1 MELNHI
7 IVEYLRELLTKWPT
21 VSKKKKLYL
30 DEFKPEL
37 LEQAVR
43 KAIRDVPFYHDYAR
57 YLEGGFDLT
66 RFPII
71 SKQDIKGKT
80 ESMVSRRVPRMF
92 RFMKRTSG
100 STGIPLD
107 VYYSPKVFI
116 EKDLIYQRHFSTFGK
131 NLRIA
136 QLRDHTD
143 TGELVQYIGNKRYL
157 FSPYFL
163 CEERLDEYLDEMK
176 RLRINC
182 LHVYPSA
189 ITIFARLIKRRYGT
203 SPLQIKGIVASSEA
217 FCAEDKKLVM
227 EVFPTAGLIDNYGHN
242 ELACMAAAE
251 GLGPFRFYHNFGY
264 AELIDTGERT
274 LGGNAVCEVVATS
287 IMNTAMPLIR
297 YATRDYVEVAPDGRV
312 LAVLGRSSDFI
323 VTKAGKLIPCLFL
336 TRKESTANVVNRQ
349 YWQPAPGRLVT
360 RLVVNDRW
368 GEADRISMLEDM
380 QRSFKDMLDCDVVA
394 VDSIEKDARGKQR
407 RLRQDV
413 DLTPYR

>member
-7 IVEYLRELLTKWPT
+7 IVEYIRELLTKWPT
-21 VSKKKKLYL
+21 ARKKKKLYL

-71 SKQDIKGKT
+71 SKPDIKGKT
-80 ESMVSRRVPRMF
+80 ESMVSRRVPRML

-157 FSPYFL
+157 FSP
-163 CEERLDEYLDEMK
+163 
-176 RLRINC
+176 IS
-182 LHVYPSA
+182 SA
-189 ITIFARLIKRRYGT
+189 R
-203 SPLQIKGIVASSEA
+203 SAS
-217 FCAEDKKLVM
+217 
-227 EVFPTAGLIDNYGHN
+227 
-242 ELACMAAAE
+242 
-251 GLGPFRFYHNFGY
+251 
-264 AELIDTGERT
+264 
-274 LGGNAVCEVVATS
+274 TS
-287 IMNTAMPLIR
+287 ISIR
-297 YATRDYVEVAPDGRV
+297 
-312 LAVLGRSSDFI
+312 
-323 VTKAGKLIPCLFL
+323 
-336 TRKESTANVVNRQ
+336 
-349 YWQPAPGRLVT
+349 
-360 RLVVNDRW
+360 
-368 GEADRISMLEDM
+368 
-380 QRSFKDMLDCDVVA
+380 
-394 VDSIEKDARGKQR
+394 
-407 RLRQDV
+407 
-413 DLTPYR
+413 

>member
-1 MELNHI
+1 MELNHVV
-7 IVEYLRELLTKWPT
+7 VEYIRELLTRWPGT
-21 VSKKKKLYL
+21 RGKQALYL
-30 DEFKPEL
+30 GEFNPAL
-37 LEQAVR
+37 LERAVR
-43 KAIRDVPFYHDYAR
+43 RAIRDVPFYHDYAR
-57 YLEGGFDLT
+57 YLEGGFDIT

-71 SKQDIKGKT
+71 SKPDIKGRT
-80 ESMVSRRVPRMF
+80 ADLVSSRVPRVC

-107 VYYSPKVFI
+107 VYYSPRVFI
-116 EKDLIYQRHFSTFGK
+116 EKDLIVQHYFSSFGK
-131 NLRIA
+131 NLRIG

-143 TGELVQYIGNKRYL
+143 TGELVQSIGNGRYL

-163 CEERLDEYLDEMK
+163 SDERLGEYLETMK
-176 RLRINC
+176 RLRIDC

-189 ITIFARLIKRRYGT
+189 MAIFARLIRRRYGT
-203 SPLQIKGIVASSEA
+203 SPLPLKGILASSEA

-227 EVFPTAGLIDNYGHN
+227 EVFPGVPLVDYYGHN
-242 ELACMAAAE
+242 EQACVAAAE
-251 GLGPFRFYHNFGY
+251 GLGPFRFFMNFGY
-264 AELIDTGERT
+264 TEFIDTGERT
-274 LGGNAVCEVVATS
+274 DAGNSICEVVATS

-297 YATRDYVEVAPDGRV
+297 YATRDYVEVASDGRV

-368 GEADRISMLEDM
+368 GEADRIFMLEDM